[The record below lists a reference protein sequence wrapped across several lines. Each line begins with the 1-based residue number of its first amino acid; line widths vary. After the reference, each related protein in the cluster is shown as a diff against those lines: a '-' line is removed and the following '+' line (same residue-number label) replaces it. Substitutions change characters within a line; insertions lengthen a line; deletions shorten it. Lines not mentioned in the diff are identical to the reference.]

1 MRTISNERRIRTSRA
16 VAQYGTLA
24 GMLALLGGL
33 VISFAKPDWLW
44 MMVLSV
50 TLGYALSVVG
60 GFFTDRFAG
69 PLAHHEA
76 LSNALKGLDNR
87 HILLQYTLPA
97 PHVLL
102 DPGGCTAFIVKT
114 QGGHVLYQESGRWK
128 HQQKGKFFRQFVGQE
143 AIGAPD
149 MEANRQTHKLEQW
162 FKRRL
167 PDVQIPVRAVVVFVN
182 PDVTL
187 EAEGSAVPALHSKKL
202 KMWLRGPGKLKPL
215 PNDAYRQ
222 VVETLPGES

>member
-24 GMLALLGGL
+24 GLLALLGGL
-33 VISFAKPDWLW
+33 VISFVKPDWLW

-76 LSNALKGLDNR
+76 ISNALKGLDNR
-87 HILLQYTLPA
+87 HVLLQYTLPA
-97 PHVLL
+97 PHVLIE
-102 DPGGCTAFIVKT
+102 PGGCTAFIVKT
-114 QGGHVLYQESGRWK
+114 QGGHVRYQEGGRWK

-149 MEANRQTHKLEQW
+149 MEANRQAHKLEQW
-162 FKRRL
+162 FERRL
-167 PDVQIPVRAVVVFVN
+167 PDVPVLVRAVVVFVN

-187 EAEGSAVPALHSKKL
+187 EIEGAAVPVLHSKKL
-202 KMWLRGPGKLKPL
+202 KTWLRGPGKLKPL
-215 PNDAYRQ
+215 PSNAYRQ
-222 VVETLPGES
+222 VVETVAGES